1 MSTIVTASWA
11 ASGKW
16 AVRESGDAVQVL
28 QLGSGRVVGLIV
40 DVQGA
45 GSGASNTAWSLAT
58 LGAHL
63 AGEGADALTLSSMLN
78 RALWTRRGGRV
89 QAGLG
94 VVIWDPGLGLSCATY
109 GSVLVTTPGAS
120 DHFQVDPPPPAGL
133 DRDAR
138 PAGGGVADHA
148 PVVICSDGIAST
160 KDDLEALLE
169 LDSDPPTA
177 SAILARAVARDMG
190 RPRND
195 MSVIVMTTTSSEQT
209 GPSIM
214 GELRATR
221 WSAISRG
228 GTDLAVDPAV

>member
-1 MSTIVTASWA
+1 MLNIVTASWA
-11 ASGKW
+11 AVGKW
-16 AVRESGDAVQVL
+16 AVRESGDAVEVL

-58 LGAHL
+58 LGGHL
-63 AGEGADALTLSSMLN
+63 AGEGADAVTVSSMLN

-94 VVIWDPGLGLSCATY
+94 VVIWDPGLGVSCATY
-109 GSVLVTTPGAS
+109 GSVLVTAPGAS
-120 DHFQVDPPPPAGL
+120 NHFQADPPPAGL
-133 DRDAR
+133 DRDAL
-138 PAGGGVADHA
+138 PAGGVVVADQA

-160 KDDLEALLE
+160 NDGLRALLG
-169 LDSDPPTA
+169 LDSEPLNAP
-177 SAILARAVARDMG
+177 AILARAVARDMG

-195 MSVIVMTTTSSEQT
+195 MSVIVMTISASEQT
-209 GPSIM
+209 GPSIA

-221 WSAISRG
+221 RSAISRRG
-228 GTDLAVDPAV
+228 ADLVVEPAV